1 MSLPPFHPRAM
12 GSRPSWVEELAR
24 ALLRAE
30 DSNVLVVDWVF
41 GASFAYNLVLENY
54 KEVAVQVSTLIN
66 KLQVREEP
74 W

>member
-1 MSLPPFHPRAM
+1 M